1 MEIKYSYQ
9 NNGETFIKVKIGSQ
23 NYTIR
28 GYSRAGLR
36 TCILIDEFNI
46 VFDMGYAN
54 ERAFSY
60 DNKMISHGHN
70 DHIGALHADHCARK
84 LYNIE
89 KQKLIIMPKQ
99 CIKPFKMIAT
109 AVSEMN
115 CGKSGEHIKVFDT
128 LLLTEIVEA
137 ESCTDPNHM
146 INLIGS
152 SKLNS
157 EYWVKSIQM
166 DHKIKSYG
174 YIVYRKS
181 KKLKPEYANLKG
193 HEIIK
198 LKQEI
203 GEEKLTFTVFTPIV
217 AYTGDTSIQAVIN
230 NPELLNV
237 PLLIM
242 ECTGFSTDDKCF
254 CCEGKHIHWD
264 DIVKYQH
271 LFLNEKIMLFHFSQQ
286 YKSFDEISSL
296 TTNISDEFYNKLIY
310 FF

>member
-36 TCILIDEFNI
+36 TSILIDEFNI
-46 VFDMGYAN
+46 VFDMGYTN

-70 DHIGALHADHCARK
+70 DHIGALHADYCARK

-99 CIKPFKMIAT
+99 CIKPFKMIAA

-115 CGKSGEHIKVFDT
+115 CGKSGEYIKVFDT
-128 LLLTEIVEA
+128 LLLTDIVEA
-137 ESCTDPNHM
+137 ESCADPDHM

-152 SKLNS
+152 SKPNS

-166 DHKIKSYG
+166 DHKIKSFG

-181 KKLKPEYANLKG
+181 KKLKPAYADLKG
-193 HEIIK
+193 PEIMK
-198 LKQEI
+198 LKLEI
-203 GEEKLTFTVFTPIV
+203 GEENLTYPVFTPMV
-217 AYTGDTSIQAVIN
+217 AYTGDTSIHAVISN
-230 NPELLNV
+230 QELLNV

-264 DIVKYQH
+264 DLVEYQH

>member
-9 NNGETFIKVKIGSQ
+9 NNGETYVKVKVGSQ

-36 TCILIDEFNI
+36 TCILIDEFNL
-46 VFDMGYAN
+46 VLDMGYAN
-54 ERAFSY
+54 DRAFSY
-60 DNKMISHGHN
+60 DNKLISHGHN
-70 DHIGALHADHCARK
+70 DHIGALHTDHCARR

-89 KQKLIIMPKQ
+89 KEKLIIMPKQ
-99 CIKPFKMIAT
+99 CIKPFKMMAS

-115 CGKSGEHIKVFDT
+115 CGKSGEHIKIFDN
-128 LLLTEIVEA
+128 LLLTNIVEA
-137 ESCTDPNHM
+137 ELCSESEQM
-146 INLIGS
+146 VNLIGS
-152 SKLNS
+152 SKSNS

-166 DHKIKSYG
+166 DHKIKSFG
-174 YIVYRKS
+174 YIIYRKS
-181 KKLKPEYANLKG
+181 KKLKPEYTNLKG
-193 HEIIK
+193 FEIIK

-203 GEEKLTFTVFTPIV
+203 GEENLTNTVFTPML
-217 AYTGDTSIQAVIN
+217 AYTGDTSIQGIIS

-242 ECTGFSTDDKCF
+242 ECTGFSSDDKCD

-264 DIVKYQH
+264 DLVENQY
-271 LFLNEKIMLFHFSQQ
+271 LFSNEKIMLFHFSQQ
-286 YKSFDEISSL
+286 YKTLDEINSF
-296 TTNISDEFYNKLIY
+296 TNNTSKQFTNKLIY

>member
-9 NNGETFIKVKIGSQ
+9 NNGETYLKVKVGSQ

-36 TCILIDEFNI
+36 TCILIDELNL
-46 VFDMGYAN
+46 VLDMGYAN
-54 ERAFSY
+54 DRAFSY
-60 DNKMISHGHN
+60 DNKLISHGHN
-70 DHIGALHADHCARK
+70 DHIGALHADHCARR

-89 KQKLIIMPKQ
+89 KEKLFIMPKQ
-99 CIKPFKMIAT
+99 CIKPFKMIAA

-115 CGKSGEHIKVFDT
+115 CGKSGDNIKMFDT
-128 LLLTEIVEA
+128 LLSTNIVES
-137 ESCTDPNHM
+137 EWCVGSENM

-152 SKLNS
+152 SKLSS

-166 DHKIKSYG
+166 DHKIKSFG
-174 YIVYRKS
+174 YIIYRKS
-181 KKLKPEYANLKG
+181 KRLKPEYANLKG
-193 HEIIK
+193 SEIIQ

-203 GEEKLTFTVFTPIV
+203 GEDNLTNSIFTPMV
-217 AYTGDTSIQAVIN
+217 AYTGDTSIKGVIS

-242 ECTGFSTDDKCF
+242 ECTGFSSDDKCY
-254 CCEGKHIHWD
+254 CCEGKHIHWED
-264 DIVKYQH
+264 LVENQH
-271 LFLNEKIMLFHFSQQ
+271 LFSNEKIMLFHFSQQ
-286 YKSFDEISSL
+286 YKTVDDISSL
-296 TTNISDEFYNKLIY
+296 NNNVTKQFANKLIY